1 MQILLITSVIVLYS
15 FQTLFQTLYS
25 KHYTKGASLAGSVFC
40 FIESMVI
47 FLVTLAFNKFK
58 IHLSVPTIVL
68 GVLNAIM
75 LYVFNIGVIQGTRL
89 GSYAF
94 LNMIL
99 VFGSILVPAFYSLVV
114 LKDPFRWYMWV
125 GLILML
131 VSITLMNIKGVS
143 LKGSQ
148 KLYYLFLVLLFFS
161 NGFYCTFLKV
171 QEVKTPLESKEMI
184 MLTFLLTMIPAGISL
199 LRAHKKDPSVE
210 MFKMNKKAALFL
222 ALALLSAAL
231 AINVLILIM
240 PMINVVVLFV
250 VQAGGSML
258 LSFLYSVVLF
268 KEKMDF
274 IKVAGVICAII
285 SMTLMSL

>member
-1 MQILLITSVIVLYS
+1 MQLFLIASVIILYS

-40 FIESMVI
+40 FVESFLI
-47 FLVTLAFNKFK
+47 FVVTLAFNGFK
-58 IHLSVPTIVL
+58 IHLSLPTVIL
-68 GVLNAIM
+68 GVLNALM
-75 LYVFNIGVIQGTRL
+75 LYIFNIGVIRGTRL

-99 VFGSILVPAFYSLVV
+99 VFGSILVPAFYSLVI

-125 GLILML
+125 GLVLML

-148 KLYYLFLVLLFFS
+148 KMYYVFLVLLFFS

-171 QEVKTPLESKEMI
+171 QEVFTPAESKEMI
-184 MLTFLLTMIPAGISL
+184 MLTFLLTSIPSGISL
-199 LRAHKKDPSVE
+199 LRERQKDPE
-210 MFKMNKKAALFL
+210 IKPFNMNKKALLFL
-222 ALALLSAAL
+222 SCALLSAAL
-231 AINVLILIM
+231 AINALIFIM

-250 VQAGGSML
+250 VQAGGAML
-258 LSFLYSVVLF
+258 LSFLYSVILF
-268 KEKMDF
+268 REKMDP
-274 IKVAGVICAII
+274 IKVVAVVVAIV